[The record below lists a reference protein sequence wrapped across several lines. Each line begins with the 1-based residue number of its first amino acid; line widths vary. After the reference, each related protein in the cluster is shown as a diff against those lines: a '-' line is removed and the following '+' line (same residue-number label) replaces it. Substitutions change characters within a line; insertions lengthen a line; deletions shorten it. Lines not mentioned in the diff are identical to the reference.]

1 MSFSFAQTF
10 YVDADRVQLAA
21 EVGISAVELYFR
33 GKPKATNN
41 KSGIENPGARVFIAP
56 TKEGIP
62 VINELAV
69 IRPQEPTEHGARF
82 LVKTETARREY
93 DEIKTSTDATVPTV
107 FKFANPIQVNT
118 DQLWALVVKFDG
130 DEDFILWTA
139 KSGDVQIDNFQR
151 YTGAGDFQ
159 GKLYGFI
166 SPVDTQHTPGLAG
179 FGYGSFVLDPAVADD
194 PAVSQIDQ
202 AVVETRVAAAQAYL
216 QNAWKP
222 YADEDL
228 MFGVY
233 AAAYADNGYPVSANS
248 SYPIAEVEPA
258 LIPPTV
264 LSNNLIRIIAP
275 SRSYEFF
282 KFDRLTSNTNNLKFG
297 DWFWQDTPAF
307 PGGTSTPLT
316 VTVTNNSINV
326 VANSAF
332 LYANGTTFNNANG
345 WNDVYQLASDNEY
358 IIIDNTAD
366 IFLRKVTGI
375 LSNTVLTI
383 DEPVPVTNNVAKF
396 YKAPVGRLIN
406 KTRTY
411 AYGLVEE
418 IGRFADSSPNSSV
431 RFVNNCI
438 ESIGITTAGQGYSNS
453 DYIVISGYEDV
464 AGKVSG
470 GYSAYANIVTNAS
483 GNVTSILMSN
493 VGCGFVLD
501 SWLQG
506 SNVVVANS
514 QGDPVPSGTANNLT
528 MSFNI
533 GCTLKSVYSAANQF
547 FTNCQ
552 FVNMPVSQIKP
563 EITVNNPAG
572 TGFVTKFGTSYYRV
586 ADGAIANGEVIYGD
600 DDMTETEQVVK
611 IFKEHSINPINDAIV
626 PSRSNEFV
634 THYSNGSLVNATPYT
649 FDSKLNNAAYYIF
662 EVSSNNDYQIP
673 FFQPEVTQ
681 SHLTKYVINNDYT
694 NEHTNYGNAYA
705 KHVVTK
711 VNFQEDRLAEDIV
724 VYLTAYRP
732 VGTDFKVYARI
743 HNSADFEAFDDKD
756 WTLLDSIDGG
766 GVYSSQVDDSDM
778 IELTY
783 GFNYWPNNAFT
794 QSNTVTAVLDSANLD
809 TSGPDLFDSAIV
821 ANDMIRIYQ
830 PLFPNNYVVDV
841 VSSVTNTSQII
852 LRNPVAND
860 SIVGSGLKIEKIAYP
875 KQGFKYVSN
884 SNVVRYYNDSKAL
897 FTRYDTFQIKVIL
910 LGDDPSGKKIPKIDD
925 IRSVGVTA

>member
-1 MSFSFAQTF
+1 VSFSFAQTF
-10 YVDADRVQLAA
+10 YVDADRVQKAA
-21 EVGISAVELYFR
+21 EVGLSAVELYFR

-93 DEIKTSTDATVPTV
+93 DEIKTSVDATVPTV
-107 FKFANPIQVNT
+107 FKFADPIQVNT
-118 DQLWALVVKFDG
+118 NQLWALVVKFDG

-159 GKLYGFI
+159 GKLFGFV
-166 SPVDTQHTPGLAG
+166 SPTATDHNPGAAG
-179 FGYGSFVLDPAVADD
+179 FGYGDFAIDPAVVDES
-194 PAVSQIDQ
+194 AVLQVDQ
-202 AVVETRVAAAQAYL
+202 TDIETQVAAAQEYL

-233 AAAYADNGYPVSANS
+233 AAAYADNGYPVSANTA
-248 SYPIAEVEPA
+248 YPVSEVEPA

-264 LSNNLIRIIAP
+264 LSNNLIRIVSP
-275 SRSYEFF
+275 SKSFEFF

-297 DWFWQDTPAF
+297 DWFWQDSPAY
-307 PGGTSTPLT
+307 PGGTTTPLT
-316 VTVTNNSINV
+316 ITISNGSVNV
-326 VANSAF
+326 VGNSAY

-345 WNDVYQLASDNEY
+345 WNEVYQLSADNEY
-358 IIIDNTAD
+358 IVIDSGTD
-366 IFLRKVTGI
+366 IYMRKIVSI
-375 LSNTVLTI
+375 LSNTVLTV
-383 DEPVPVTNNVAKF
+383 DEPFPETNTVAKF
-396 YKAPVGRLIN
+396 YKSAVGRLIN
-406 KTRTY
+406 KTRSY
-411 AYGLVEE
+411 AYGLIEE
-418 IGRFADSSPNSSV
+418 IGRLVDSNPNSSV

-438 ESIGITTAGQGYSNS
+438 ESITVTANGQGYSND
-453 DYIVISGYEDV
+453 DYVVISGYEDV

-470 GYSAYANIVTNAS
+470 GYSAYANVKTNAS
-483 GNVTSILMSN
+483 GNVTALHMSN

-501 SWLQG
+501 AWLQG
-506 SNVVVANS
+506 SNVVVTNS
-514 QGDPVPSGTANNLT
+514 SGQPVPDGTANGLT
-528 MSFNI
+528 MSYNI
-533 GCTLKSVYSAANQF
+533 GATLKSVYSAANQF
-547 FTNCQ
+547 FSNCQ

-563 EITVNNPAG
+563 EITVNNPVG

-586 ADGAIANGEVIYGD
+586 TDGSIANSEVIYATD
-600 DDMTETEQVVK
+600 DPALTEQVVK
-611 IFKEHSINPINDAIV
+611 IFKEHKINDITDAVV

-634 THYSNGSLVNATPYT
+634 THYSNGALVNAAPYS
-649 FDSKLNNAAYYIF
+649 FDTKLSNSVFFVF
-662 EVSSNNDYQIP
+662 EVSSNNDYTIP

-724 VYLTAYRP
+724 VYLTCYRP

-743 HNSADFEAFDDKD
+743 HNSADPEAFDDKD
-756 WTLLDSIDGG
+756 WTLLDQTDGI
-766 GVYSSQVDDSDM
+766 GVYSSQVDDTDY

-783 GFNYWPNNAFT
+783 GFRYWPNSSFT
-794 QSNTVTAVLDSANLD
+794 QTNTVVAVLDSANVD
-809 TSGPDLFDSAIV
+809 TSGPDTFDSAIV
-821 ANDMIRIYQ
+821 VDDIVRVYQ

-841 VSSVTNTSQII
+841 VESVTNTSQII

-860 SIVGSGLKIEKIAYP
+860 NVVGEGLKIEKIGFP
-875 KQGFKYVSN
+875 QQGFKYVSN
-884 SNVVRYYNDSKAL
+884 SNVIRYYNSDKSL

-910 LGDDPSGKKIPKIDD
+910 LSDDGSGKKIPKIDD